1 MKYLY
6 RIVNIILAALFFPAV
21 FFLDL
26 IFFRASTS
34 LAKYGLEES
43 ISLKRIIDIFTGND
57 PLSSLV
63 KSDKGFT
70 WPEGLAPLNARL
82 LAAAVALGVAA
93 LAAIFIIIF
102 SVCSGKRIPVLA
114 AAGVGLAATIVMIAC
129 FNSAA
134 GDVVDGT
141 VNIVSAIG
149 GSSLITALIGGV
161 VSIDKLMLGGFH
173 NGLLIIFILLIV
185 WTASYMLIELG
196 DKSADGKKSKS
207 R

>member
-34 LAKYGLEES
+34 LAKYGREES

-82 LAAAVALGVAA
+82 IAAAVALGVAA
-93 LAAIFIIIF
+93 LAALFIIIF
-102 SVCSGKRIPVLA
+102 SICSGKRIPVLA

-149 GSSLITALIGGV
+149 GLITSLIGGV

>member
-82 LAAAVALGVAA
+82 
-93 LAAIFIIIF
+93 I
-102 SVCSGKRIPVLA
+102 A

-149 GSSLITALIGGV
+149 GSSLITSLIGGV

>member
-1 MKYLY
+1 M
-6 RIVNIILAALFFPAV
+6 
-21 FFLDL
+21 
-26 IFFRASTS
+26 
-34 LAKYGLEES
+34 
-43 ISLKRIIDIFTGND
+43 
-57 PLSSLV
+57 
-63 KSDKGFT
+63 
-70 WPEGLAPLNARL
+70 
-82 LAAAVALGVAA
+82 
-93 LAAIFIIIF
+93 
-102 SVCSGKRIPVLA
+102 
-114 AAGVGLAATIVMIAC
+114 MIAC

-149 GSSLITALIGGV
+149 GSSLITSLIGGV

>member
-57 PLSSLV
+57 PLSNLV

-82 LAAAVALGVAA
+82 IAAAVALGVAA
-93 LAAIFIIIF
+93 LAALFIIIF
-102 SVCSGKRIPVLA
+102 SICSGNASPSLLRRE
-114 AAGVGLAATIVMIAC
+114 
-129 FNSAA
+129 S
-134 GDVVDGT
+134 
-141 VNIVSAIG
+141 VS
-149 GSSLITALIGGV
+149 L
-161 VSIDKLMLGGFH
+161 
-173 NGLLIIFILLIV
+173 
-185 WTASYMLIELG
+185 
-196 DKSADGKKSKS
+196 
-207 R
+207 RR

>member
-34 LAKYGLEES
+34 LAKYGLKES

-57 PLSSLV
+57 PLSGLV

-82 LAAAVALGVAA
+82 IAAAVALGVAA

>member
-26 IFFRASTS
+26 ISFRASTS

-93 LAAIFIIIF
+93 LAALFIIIF
-102 SVCSGKRIPVLA
+102 SICSGKRIPVLA

>member
-43 ISLKRIIDIFTGND
+43 ISLKRIIDIFTGN
-57 PLSSLV
+57 
-63 KSDKGFT
+63 
-70 WPEGLAPLNARL
+70 ARL
-82 LAAAVALGVAA
+82 IAAAVALGVAA
-93 LAAIFIIIF
+93 LAALFIIIF
-102 SVCSGKRIPVLA
+102 SICSGKRIPVLA